1 MEPDGVVLLY
11 ECGKKLNVLI
21 ILLIIT
27 MYSHCTCK
35 NDFLNCVG
43 FERGL

>member
-1 MEPDGVVLLY
+1 MEPDEVVLLY
-11 ECGKKLNVLI
+11 ECGKKPSVLI

-27 MYSHCTCK
+27 TYNHCACK
-35 NDFLNCVG
+35 NDFVNCVG